1 MYLYMSLD
9 AYSYTCVC
17 THMCVV
23 TMSYLPF
30 VDHQSIPE
38 LRKKLYMPVVDR
50 KYMYQTKCLA
60 HVKPSSLLLSRT
72 PDPMS
77 LRCAEICTKVTFSD
91 S

>member
-50 KYMYQTKCLA
+50 KYMY
-60 HVKPSSLLLSRT
+60 
-72 PDPMS
+72 
-77 LRCAEICTKVTFSD
+77 
-91 S
+91 

>member
-9 AYSYTCVC
+9 VYSYICVC

-38 LRKKLYMPVVDR
+38 LRKKLYMLVVDR
-50 KYMYQTKCLA
+50 KYMY
-60 HVKPSSLLLSRT
+60 
-72 PDPMS
+72 
-77 LRCAEICTKVTFSD
+77 
-91 S
+91 